1 MIEKHIYDVKHTLL
15 NTELAMRAKRV
26 LKACTAAMLGALAV
40 YIVLLAAAIRF
51 GRPLADSVLR
61 SIIHCTR
68 AVLSR

>member
-1 MIEKHIYDVKHTLL
+1 
-15 NTELAMRAKRV
+15 
-26 LKACTAAMLGALAV
+26 
-40 YIVLLAAAIRF
+40 VLLAAAIRF